1 MFEKLLSVLPYN
13 PGLAHQLSFY
23 SRRMREEAA
32 IRRIGVVFLVLAFM
46 VQFMAVLSPPQPT
59 SASSNNDLING
70 GVSSIADAARNC
82 RNNVQHYGNI
92 MNFYG
97 ISCSDIAA
105 ANSVSLNS
113 ASFSNQLYSMGRL
126 SYGTRNANT
135 GKLTNETPV
144 NITGAGT
151 LYVRHLS
158 SFDGGSSSTYRAL
171 KFKSSTTGKTFYIL
185 YSCGNLVSVGIPSG
199 VTKVVTKE
207 PGGAAITLPT
217 PKPTP
222 KPTPTPTPKPV
233 PTPTPTPTP
242 TPKCIYNSS
251 LPANSPLCFQPCQ
264 YNNAIASSS
273 PDCKPCDKSVS
284 SQDSLACIAVSK
296 AASNIT
302 AGLSDAD
309 NTTANPGD
317 IIVYTLYA
325 KNNGKA
331 AVKDFTFQE
340 NLSDVMDYADTVDLH
355 GGSLS
360 TDLVVSWPA
369 ETIAAASTA
378 SHQITVK
385 VKSPVPQTPTGSSD
399 PAHFDLVMT
408 NVYGNAV
415 NIKLPGSPAKT
426 VETVT
431 TSTLPNTGPGTSL
444 IVAASIVVFGGYF
457 YGRARLLAEESNLAV
472 QESIAA

>member
-1 MFEKLLSVLPYN
+1 
-13 PGLAHQLSFY
+13 
-23 SRRMREEAA
+23 MREEAA

-97 ISCSDIAA
+97 ISCSDIASA
-105 ANSVSLNS
+105 SSVSLNS
-113 ASFSNQLYSMGRL
+113 ASFSNQLFSMGRL
-126 SYGTRNANT
+126 SFGTRNANT
-135 GKLTNETPV
+135 GKLTAETPV
-144 NITGAGT
+144 NIPQAGT

-171 KFKSSTTGKTFYIL
+171 RLKSGLTGKVFYIL
-185 YSCGNLVSVGIPSG
+185 YNCGNLVSVGVPSG
-199 VTKVVTKE
+199 VTRVVTKV
-207 PGGAAITLPT
+207 PGGAAIPLP
-217 PKPTP
+217 KP
-222 KPTPTPTPKPV
+222 KPTPTPTPNPKPA
-233 PTPTPTPTP
+233 PTPTPTP
-242 TPKCIYNSS
+242 TPKCIYNSN
-251 LPANSPLCFQPCQ
+251 LPANSPQCFQPCQ
-264 YNNAIASSS
+264 YNNTIAADN

-284 SQDSLACIAVSK
+284 SQDSLACVSVSK
-296 AASNIT
+296 TASNIT
-302 AGLSDAD
+302 AGVSNAD
-309 NTTANPGD
+309 NTTANAGD
-317 IIVYTLYA
+317 VIVYTLYA

-340 NLSDVMDYADTVDLH
+340 NLSDVMDYADTIDLH
-355 GGSLS
+355 GGTMS

-369 ETIAAASTA
+369 EKIAADSTA
-378 SHQITVK
+378 SHQVTVK
-385 VKSPVPQTPTGSSD
+385 VKNPIPQTPTGSSD

-415 NIKLPGSPAKT
+415 NIKLPGSPEKT
-426 VETVT
+426 VETLT
-431 TSTLPNTGPGTSL
+431 TTTLPNTGPGTSL
-444 IVAASIVVFGGYF
+444 MVVSAIVIVGGYF